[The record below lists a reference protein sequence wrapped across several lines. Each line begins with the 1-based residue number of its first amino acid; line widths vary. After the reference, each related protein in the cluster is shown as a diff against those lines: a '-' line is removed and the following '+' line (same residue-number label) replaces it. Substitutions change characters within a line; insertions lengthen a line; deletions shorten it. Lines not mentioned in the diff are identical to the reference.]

1 MTNREGCTSS
11 QGEVLAWIR
20 IVLSPAVALLLLS
33 AITRAGLI
41 SYQVLYARHTA
52 TLDFFGSY
60 VDTIFW
66 VLSTEGLGLAA
77 ASAVFRHRKSTYAKY
92 VFVALIALI
101 LAFGV
106 TTALGFVVLGIA
118 FGALVYLLD
127 LFAFPVKICGW
138 STLAVRVLA
147 IFVVLAFGFMLAIV
161 GELAYPKSIQF
172 PDSTLPWLLFKATQL
187 AISVYHGLDPA
198 VPVLCATLLLLA
210 PILLLKEIPR
220 SDHRSSC
227 NLFSPPSELSAR
239 VAIAV
244 AVGLC
249 LLASVLLFI
258 PYMAAGRPIGVDFSW
273 YIDRLSQLHGDGVA
287 TLSLSSHPAIML
299 VALTLEETLHV
310 SPELAVQLTTNV
322 VAISAVASAGWFAY
336 QLSESTDAAVFSAL
350 FSLFSIR
357 TTVGYFAGLLAN
369 WLGLAVVFVALG
381 LLHRF
386 LQGGKRR
393 YIVFALALNVLAF
406 ATHLQTWIMLSML
419 ILLLGLRRR
428 ELLIGAG
435 LVLLGLAFVATENA
449 SLLSFGLS
457 CVPQEALD
465 SFSLHNPVAFFSNL
479 TILSQSF
486 AVGLFRDPILLILS
500 ILGLLSTGLAPE
512 KRALRT
518 SVLAWTA
525 FAGFFV
531 LFFDP
536 TWAWRALYQIPYE
549 ILAALGVLVIWRAC
563 VGPHSLLGK
572 PNKYLATVVLLVVC
586 LAVIFNGI
594 RGILGIIG

>member
-1 MTNREGCTSS
+1 
-11 QGEVLAWIR
+11 
-20 IVLSPAVALLLLS
+20 
-33 AITRAGLI
+33 
-41 SYQVLYARHTA
+41 
-52 TLDFFGSY
+52 

-106 TTALGFVVLGIA
+106 TAALGFVVLGIV

-127 LFAFPVKICGW
+127 LFAFPVKIRGW
-138 STLAVRVLA
+138 STLAVRALA
-147 IFVVLAFGFMLAIV
+147 VFVVLAFGFMLAIV

-187 AISVYHGLDPA
+187 AISVYHGLDPV

-210 PILLLKEIPR
+210 PILLLKEILPR

-227 NLFSPPSELSAR
+227 NLFSPTSELSAR

-249 LLASVLLFI
+249 LVASVLLFI
-258 PYMAAGRPIGVDFSW
+258 PYMVAGRPIGVDFSW
-273 YIDRLSQLHGDGVA
+273 YIDRLSQLHGDA
-287 TLSLSSHPAIML
+287 LTTLSLSSHPAIML
-299 VALTLEETLHV
+299 VALALEETLHV

-322 VAISAVASAGWFAY
+322 VAISAAASAGWFAY

-369 WLGLAVVFVALG
+369 WLGLAVVLVALG

-393 YIVFALALNVLAF
+393 YIVFVLALNVLAF

-457 CVPQEALD
+457 CIPQEVLD

-512 KRALRT
+512 KRALRI
-518 SVLAWTA
+518 SILAWTA

-549 ILAALGVLVIWRAC
+549 ILAALGVLVILRAC

>member
-1 MTNREGCTSS
+1 M
-11 QGEVLAWIR
+11 
-20 IVLSPAVALLLLS
+20 ALLLLS

-41 SYQVLYARHTA
+41 SYQVLYARHTV

-106 TTALGFVVLGIA
+106 TAALGFVVLGIV

-127 LFAFPVKICGW
+127 LFAFPVKIRGW
-138 STLAVRVLA
+138 STLAVRALA
-147 IFVVLAFGFMLAIV
+147 VFVVLAFGFMLAIV

-187 AISVYHGLDPA
+187 AISVYHGLDPV

-210 PILLLKEIPR
+210 PILLLKEILPR

-227 NLFSPPSELSAR
+227 NLFSPTSELSAR

-249 LLASVLLFI
+249 LVASVLLFI
-258 PYMAAGRPIGVDFSW
+258 PYMVAGRPIGVDFSW
-273 YIDRLSQLHGDGVA
+273 YIDRLSQLHGDA
-287 TLSLSSHPAIML
+287 LTTLSLSSHPAIML
-299 VALTLEETLHV
+299 VALALEETLHV

-322 VAISAVASAGWFAY
+322 VAISAAASAGWFAY

-369 WLGLAVVFVALG
+369 WLGLAVVLVALG

-393 YIVFALALNVLAF
+393 YIVFVLALNVLAF

-457 CVPQEALD
+457 CIPQEVLD

-512 KRALRT
+512 KRALRI
-518 SVLAWTA
+518 SILAWTA

-549 ILAALGVLVIWRAC
+549 ILAALGVLVILRAC